1 MVAVQTVPPDNAG
14 PMKRNTATKSM
25 RRSLPALAQIVQL
38 IPPGMVDS
46 LAEGSR
52 VKARRFSYEEQVFS
66 LMLAQ
71 LCGAFSL
78 NEICDAEEVHRKKLR
93 RIRGMRPARRNT
105 FSNANR
111 TRDPAMAEA
120 LYWQMLDHL
129 QRICP
134 GFTQYGKHSGFI
146 FRLKREIFAMD
157 STTLQLTPATFSL
170 CSAPRLTCSS
180 RP

>member
-1 MVAVQTVPPDNAG
+1 MIAKLSRQFKIDA
-14 PMKRNTATKSM
+14 RAFSATSH
-25 RRSLPALAQIVQL
+25 
-38 IPPGMVDS
+38 
-46 LAEGSR
+46 
-52 VKARRFSYEEQVFS
+52 VFS
-66 LMLAQ
+66 LLYWHAAHA
-71 LCGAFSL
+71 LSL
-78 NEICDAEEVHRKKLR
+78 NDICDALMVHEPEFLR
-93 RIRGMRPARRNT
+93 VRGATPPARNT